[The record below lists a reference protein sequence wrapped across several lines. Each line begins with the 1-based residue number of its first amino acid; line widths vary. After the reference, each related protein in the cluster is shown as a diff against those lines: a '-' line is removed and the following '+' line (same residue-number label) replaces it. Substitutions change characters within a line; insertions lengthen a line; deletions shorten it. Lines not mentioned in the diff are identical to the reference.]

1 MLWLHIFIVPH
12 TRDISKSQ
20 VIFFVILESKEKE
33 LLPSCVVEY
42 TSGDTSFNENDPL
55 IDPLLEQS
63 SRPNENLNSSSK
75 SESDIP
81 ELEGGLTVMTSVF
94 FVVGD
99 VIGAGVVALPY
110 AMKLVS
116 YLGLPL
122 FIMCSTLM
130 CYCAVLLAQS
140 CAKIM
145 KTIDRNNLRD
155 PYPRLG
161 LEAAGKPGKYITTF
175 SLAVNQVLTCIV
187 FILLAGE
194 IFLELFPSSPWDHFS
209 YRLQLR
215 IWFCICG
222 AFLLPFTFLGTPKDF
237 KGIGFMAMATS
248 GLAVVMIA
256 IMLGYLAPY
265 PVDNDKSLKITV
277 DGFLHSFGTILFGFG
292 GVSIFP
298 TIQNDMKEP
307 EKFVKSVTFGYLIV
321 ASIYVTLPLAS
332 YIILGDIIREDLLTT
347 LSYLELYFTNH
358 MFRTMCMVA
367 QACIC
372 GHVMCAFVLNV
383 NPVYQQFEGFIGI
396 PTSKYFFRDKLT
408 DWYLFFI
415 KVHAFLYKNSIIFCE
430 AGKFVLLTLYLSDLR
445 PKQGSVIH
453 QVFYHFPGL
462 TYPYIMCL
470 K

>member
-1 MLWLHIFIVPH
+1 M
-12 TRDISKSQ
+12 
-20 VIFFVILESKEKE
+20 
-33 LLPSCVVEY
+33 VEY

-55 IDPLLEQS
+55 LDPLLEQQP
-63 SRPNENLNSSSK
+63 PNNSDEQLDSTTK
-75 SESDIP
+75 SGSDIP
-81 ELEGGLTVMTSVF
+81 EFEGGLSVMTSVF

-145 KTIDRNNLRD
+145 KTIDRNTLRD

-194 IFLELFPSSPWDHFS
+194 IFLELFPSSPWDHYS

-237 KGIGFMAMATS
+237 KGIGFLAMATS
-248 GLAVVMIA
+248 GVAVVMIA

-298 TIQNDMKEP
+298 TIQNDMKQP
-307 EKFVKSVTFGYLIV
+307 ELFVKSVTLGYFIV
-321 ASIYVTLPLAS
+321 ASIYVTLPLAA
-332 YIILGDIIREDLLTT
+332 YIILGDMIREDLLTT

-372 GHVMCAFVLNV
+372 GHVLCAFVLNV
-383 NPVYQQFEGFIGI
+383 NPVYQQFEGFVGI
-396 PTSKYFFRDKLT
+396 PTSKYSPSMSYKINL
-408 DWYLFFI
+408 LL
-415 KVHAFLYKNSIIFCE
+415 FLYPSFIPTSHYTQNKKVCVAYE
-430 AGKFVLLTLYLSDLR
+430 Y
-445 PKQGSVIH
+445 
-453 QVFYHFPGL
+453 
-462 TYPYIMCL
+462 C
-470 K
+470 